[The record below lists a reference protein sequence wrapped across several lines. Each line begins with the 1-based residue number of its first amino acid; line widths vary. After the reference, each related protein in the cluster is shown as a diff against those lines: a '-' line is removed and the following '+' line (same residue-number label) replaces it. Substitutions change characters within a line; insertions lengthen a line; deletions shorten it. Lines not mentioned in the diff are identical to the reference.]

1 MVFMIPVVLKN
12 LFGRCATRP
21 YPQSPRQLFAGS
33 RGQLIN
39 DAGKC
44 ILCGTCARNCP
55 SQCLTV
61 SRKEG
66 LWQYEPFACVFCGV
80 CVEACPTGSLSQLG
94 QWRPAVRERERVVL
108 KVEVKSE
115 KSGVRSEE

>member
-1 MVFMIPVVLKN
+1 MLMLPVVLKN
-12 LFGRCATRP
+12 LFGRIATRP
-21 YPQSPRQLFAGS
+21 YPKQPRQPFAGS
-33 RGQLIN
+33 RGQIVN
-39 DAGKC
+39 DPGKC
-44 ILCGTCARNCP
+44 VLCGTCARDCP

-80 CVEACPTGSLSQLG
+80 CVESCPTGSLAQLS

-115 KSGVRSEE
+115 KEGV